1 MRLAAAMFAAAVGF
15 APLTA
20 SAALA
25 AIPAAVI
32 ADPAPDKAH
41 PADMQYAGVPSHGVV
56 INGVIY
62 LAAGAGPHPTLLLLH
77 GLPGLEQNL
86 DLAQAAR
93 RAGWNVLTLHYRGA
107 WGSPGTFSFTSSAE
121 DCLAALAWLRD
132 PAVAAKYRIDA
143 GRIAVAGHSMGG
155 YMTAATLAAD
165 KKVLGG
171 ALFAPGDIGAM
182 GLQVIASGAPDP
194 RAIGAKALNDN
205 GLQGLNTTAEALADD
220 LLAHAKTE
228 NFVAVTPALA
238 DRPLLLVTADDGFR
252 GFADGLAERTRK
264 LGNRRVTQI
273 HFADDHAFDAHR
285 VALAGALVDWLNQL
299 VPPARP

>member
-1 MRLAAAMFAAAVGF
+1 MRLAAAVLALALGAASPSAFAAPV
-15 APLTA
+15 
-20 SAALA
+20 
-25 AIPAAVI
+25 PAAVI
-32 ADPAPDKAH
+32 ADPAPNAVH
-41 PADMQYAGVPSHGVV
+41 PADMQYAGIPSHGVV

-107 WGSPGTFSFTSSAE
+107 WGSPGTFSFTNSAE

-155 YMTAATLAAD
+155 YMTAATVAAD
-165 KKVLGG
+165 KHVLGG

-182 GLQVIASGAPDP
+182 GLQVIGSGAPDP

-220 LLAHAKTE
+220 LLAHAKTQ
-228 NFVAVTPALA
+228 NFVAFTPALA

-252 GFADGLAERTRK
+252 SFADGLAERTRK
-264 LGNRRVTQI
+264 LGNKRVTQI
-273 HFADDHAFDAHR
+273 HFADDHAFDGHR
-285 VALAGALVDWLNQL
+285 IALAAALVNWLDQL
-299 VPPARP
+299 VPPGRP